1 MPFSQ
6 DELREQLTEMVH
18 AYCHFQRHCNSAPL
32 GGDSDPDDISHW
44 EEKAARA
51 RHSFQAMFQ
60 NRFTPNLIQ
69 SGRSEEDILE
79 TLISWSQE
87 MGPTDIQKR
96 HEKREAKECSNFV
109 MRLTSNAPK
118 YSDATNW
125 RYIKKIRYT
134 MLSPLMHSS
143 PLSEF
148 YFL

>member
-1 MPFSQ
+1 
-6 DELREQLTEMVH
+6 
-18 AYCHFQRHCNSAPL
+18 L

-51 RHSFQAMFQ
+51 WHSFQAMFQ

-96 HEKREAKECSNFV
+96 HEKREAKECSNLV

-118 YSDATNW
+118 SSGATNW

-134 MLSPLMHSS
+134 MLSPLMHCSS
-143 PLSEF
+143 LSEF